1 MSGIVFCRLQL
12 TFVAGR
18 VYAGWSFGELRPG
31 LRVQREVSE
40 LAMRT
45 VLRSVALFLSAFIG
59 LWAVI
64 HGIILVVALRTEPGH
79 EDILR
84 HLAEGSISIAG
95 GICVLSVAVEQLYCM
110 RTHRK
115 DDSLI

>member
-1 MSGIVFCRLQL
+1 MKTLLRL
-12 TFVAGR
+12 
-18 VYAGWSFGELRPG
+18 
-31 LRVQREVSE
+31 
-40 LAMRT
+40 
-45 VLRSVALFLSAFIG
+45 VALSLSAFIG
-59 LWAVI
+59 LWVVI
-64 HGIILVVALRTEPGH
+64 HGIVVVIALPSEPGR